1 MLGTLEWDKDISPH
15 GMRHAY
21 MQFIAA
27 LNELDIH
34 RNICLAILLLLF
46 GYEFDIWSNKWHF
59 TGIFMCIWLGLAWA
73 HHFVHC
79 AMGRTCIFFSL
90 HFHYKSHRYFSI
102 HWVQQIFCLLR
113 NVQSNQFYFRL
124 FNFCLFVCFG
134 FLIDILAAQIIKCV
148 PSIHAVITASRPIGR
163 NNSIQL
169 VD

>member
-1 MLGTLEWDKDISPH
+1 MT
-15 GMRHAY
+15 
-21 MQFIAA
+21 F
-27 LNELDIH
+27 H
-34 RNICLAILLLLF
+34 RNIYVHLIGF
-46 GYEFDIWSNKWHF
+46 GVGTSFCSLRYGEDMH
-59 TGIFMCIWLGLAWA
+59 
-73 HHFVHC
+73 
-79 AMGRTCIFFSL
+79 FFSL

-102 HWVQQIFCLLR
+102 HWVQQIYCLLR

-124 FNFCLFVCFG
+124 FIFCLFVCFG